1 MSSLPANPNIPVLTP
16 DQQGVFFDL
25 IKSNTPGW
33 LLTASS
39 QLRRE
44 LYESLITSHRSRSE
58 LGDILKGLKSPESFC
73 TPLLAQAMSD
83 KLGTPLDTVGVI
95 FQHVRSTSSLL
106 GLRKKLVLPIDRDL
120 LSAACENFELNETL
134 PGNYSNTSLI
144 YIPESITGTVNEI
157 VSIEPHE
164 FAALCRKLDLGKQYQ
179 AHVQSLF
186 QPASGINEL
195 RNKYVAHAKNSFEVQ
210 RHIALMKKTVS
221 TEMHQVLKAVK
232 EQQPVKLGT
241 NTLGYQALT
250 MFDVTINGA
259 MFIGPV
265 GEHEDDDY
273 RCVVYLPDDP
283 LHPLKEYVSF
293 KDFEVEL
300 SGRLRT
306 TAFRNFFMR
315 YIKLGERSAFLQALD
330 KGLTSPA
337 SSPLPASSV
346 YVSLSGADIQGDM
359 FQEIFRQYTSQ
370 VMADTRLLVVPT
382 DDEDEKSRLDR
393 LETYKSIGLNLLLF
407 GASFVPFVGHI
418 LLAVT
423 VMQLLSEVYE
433 GVASWSRGEQEQATD
448 YLFDTVENLILM
460 AAFAAGSAAVGTA
473 YKTIRTSVF
482 IERLRKVPGVDSR
495 GRLWNP
501 DLSGYQQSRRLP
513 RTLAPDVRGL
523 HWVGGQ
529 AYLPI
534 DTSLY
539 AVRPKPATDLWE
551 VIPPVNSV
559 GTYAPE
565 LETNDAGAWRHDSE
579 LPQEWDRLKLF
590 RRFGYTREQLSDT
603 AATQILAVC
612 GIDDTLLRQA
622 HVDRSR
628 PPALLVDTVQ
638 RFRADAAVTDF
649 IDQLKTPSSASLADP
664 DLQLHLLTASSHW
677 PGNSAIKVV
686 NAAGRQV
693 SFYGAATAVPGKTV
707 SLNQDALH
715 KGQLHTALLSALD
728 NAQRQSL
735 LGSNIQGA
743 TVQATAL
750 TTIIA
755 NQAESNKLA
764 LFERI
769 HERTEVPGDAR
780 ATVLMQKIAHL
791 PSAIAEELVRHA
803 DAGEWSSLEAGNVPL
818 RLAEEARRY
827 MQLVHVSRAYEG
839 LYLNAVGGSSTD
851 RLVLDTLEQLP
862 GWAGNARVQIEGSS
876 SAHDEVAGIGLVQAT
891 EKVQVSV
898 HPDRYSVS
906 VGDSTPATTFQ
917 KRTREHYFK
926 ALWHGLSAQR
936 KTALGV
942 NLDDGGAAL
951 RQKITQLAL
960 TRRAAIAQLIDAQ
973 PSRSGYTSPMRL
985 ADRPITSFS
994 PVLPVPLDIKS
1005 THDVLVRRALELYP
1019 MHSPVKIHA
1028 LVNALGGNLT
1038 VVLKKLEALRL
1049 QFQTIRQVLSHW
1061 VSRQTWHQPPEGSR
1075 QEVSRLSKE
1084 RVAQAI
1090 IRCWRN
1096 EPVTTESGEKLLTT
1110 LTIDARPLGE
1120 LPVIVADFS
1129 HVDRLV
1135 MDGVGASA
1143 GLNAFLQNFKN
1154 LRSLS
1159 LRGNQLTRLPLAL
1172 GAMSRLVHLDLSDNL
1187 IQLTT
1192 ESVTQLAGMT
1202 SLQSLNLAFNPH
1214 LTRAPDV
1221 SRLQH
1226 LEHLN
1231 LQGTGIK
1238 TWPSGASSLPRLRE
1252 FDLRDNQIETLPEEV
1267 FRAHAVPN
1275 KSTNLHGNPL
1285 SADALKKVAA
1295 HQQKTGVSLG
1305 VIASEYRRST
1315 VYTPAEAQSS
1325 AWLAGLGSTETL
1337 RKRELWDSLR
1347 AYPDSR
1353 GFFNVL
1359 ARLSETADYTHLF
1372 NHFSQRIW
1380 NVLEVAA
1387 EDERMRRRL
1396 FRLAEVGRFSVDGYS
1411 ALFSEMEIQ
1420 VLFYRAMTAAL
1431 AGAASV
1437 EQQLITLLRGL
1448 FRLHEVEGFA
1458 LADIN
1463 ARTGPQSRS
1472 YEHALEISLAY
1483 RVGLAERLGLP
1494 GQPRTRVSAL
1504 NVEVAPAALERAFQ
1518 KVLTTERTSAL
1529 LEWTI
1534 TQQFWVEYLEES
1546 HPDRFLAVADRSARE
1561 FAQVEGQAE
1570 LSRAVATER
1579 LNAIFD
1585 NFKNERRA
1593 LLRQL
1598 TGAALTR
1605 HPAAPV
1611 PSSSAHSGASR

>member
-1 MSSLPANPNIPVLTP
+1 MSSPPATPNIPVLTP

-25 IKSNTPGW
+25 IKSNAPAW

-58 LGDILKGLKSPESFC
+58 LGDILKGLQSPESFC

-120 LSAACENFELNETL
+120 LAAACENFELNETL
-134 PGNYSNTSLI
+134 PGNYSDSSLI
-144 YIPESITGTVNEI
+144 YIPEAITGTVNKI
-157 VSIEPHE
+157 LSVEPHE
-164 FAALCRKLDLGKQYQ
+164 FAALCRKLDLGKQYR

-186 QPASGINEL
+186 EPVSGTNEL

-221 TEMHQVLKAVK
+221 AQMHQALKAVK
-232 EQQPVKLGT
+232 EQQPVKLGN

-265 GEHEDDDY
+265 GEHDDDDY

-283 LHPLKEYVSF
+283 LHPLKEYASF
-293 KDFEVEL
+293 NDFEVEL
-300 SGRLRT
+300 SRRLRG
-306 TAFRNFFMR
+306 TAFRKFFMR
-315 YIKLGERSAFLQALD
+315 YIKLGEQSAFLQALD
-330 KGLTSPA
+330 KGLSSLV
-337 SSPLPASSV
+337 SSPLPPSSV
-346 YVSLSGADIQGDM
+346 YVSLSGVDVQGDV
-359 FQEIFRQYTSQ
+359 FQEIFRQYANQ

-393 LETYKSIGLNLLLF
+393 LETYKSIGVNLLLF

-448 YLFDTVENLILM
+448 YLFDIVENLSLM
-460 AAFAAGSAAVGTA
+460 AAFAAGSVAVGTA
-473 YKTIRTSVF
+473 FKTIRTSVF
-482 IERLRKVPGVDSR
+482 IERLRKVPGLDSQ

-501 DLSGYQQSRRLP
+501 DLTVYQQPRRIP
-513 RTLAPDVRGL
+513 RTLAPDARGL
-523 HWVGGQ
+523 HWMGGQ

-551 VIPPVNSV
+551 VIHPVGSD
-559 GTYAPE
+559 GTYSPE

-590 RRFGYTREQLSDT
+590 RRFGYTRNQLPDT
-603 AATQILAVC
+603 TASQILAVC
-612 GIDDTLLRQA
+612 GIDDTVLRQA

-638 RFRADAAVTDF
+638 RFRADAAVTNF
-649 IDQLKTPSSASLADP
+649 IEQLNTPSASLADP
-664 DLQLHLLTASSHW
+664 DLQLHLLTTSSHW
-677 PGNSAIKVV
+677 PGNSAAKVV

-693 SFYGAATAVPGKTV
+693 SFYGAATAVSGKTV
-707 SLNQDALH
+707 SLNQDSLH
-715 KGQLHTALLSALD
+715 KGQLYTSLLSALD
-728 NAQRQSL
+728 SAQRQSL
-735 LGSNIQGA
+735 LGSNTRGA
-743 TVQATAL
+743 TAQATAL
-750 TTIIA
+750 TKIIA
-755 NQAESNKLA
+755 DQAESSKLE

-769 HERTEVPGDAR
+769 YKRTEVPSDAR
-780 ATVLMQKIAHL
+780 ATVLMEKIAHL
-791 PSAIAEELVRHA
+791 PSAIAEELVRYA
-803 DAGEWSSLEAGNVPL
+803 EVGEWSSLEAGNVPL

-827 MQLVHVSRAYEG
+827 LQLVQVSRAYEG
-839 LYLNAVGGSSTD
+839 LYLDAVGGLSTN

-862 GWAGNARVQIEGSS
+862 GWTGNARVQIQTSS
-876 SAHDEVAGIGLVQAT
+876 GAHSESTSIGLAHAS
-891 EKVQVSV
+891 EKVRVDV
-898 HPDRYSVS
+898 HPDRYSVT
-906 VGDSTPATTFQ
+906 VDDTTPATTFV

-926 ALWHGLSAQR
+926 ALWHGLSARR

-942 NLDDGGAAL
+942 SLDDGGAAL

-960 TRRAAIAQLIDAQ
+960 TRRTAIAQLIDAQ

-985 ADRPITSFS
+985 ADRPVATPSAVT
-994 PVLPVPLDIKS
+994 PGPLVIKS

-1028 LVNALGGNLT
+1028 LVNALGGNMT
-1038 VVLKKLEALRL
+1038 VVLKKLEVLRL

-1061 VSRQTWHQPPEGSR
+1061 VSRQTWHQQPDGSR
-1075 QEVSRLSKE
+1075 LEVSRLSKY
-1084 RVAQAI
+1084 RTAQAI

-1096 EPVTTESGEKLLTT
+1096 EPELTGSGERLFTT
-1110 LTIDARPLGE
+1110 LEFDAQPLGE
-1120 LPVIVADFS
+1120 LPVIVGDFS
-1129 HVDRLV
+1129 HVERLV
-1135 MDGVGASA
+1135 LDGVGASA

-1159 LRGNQLTRLPLAL
+1159 LRSNQLTRLPLAL
-1172 GAMSRLVHLDLSDNL
+1172 SSMSRLVHLDLSDNL
-1187 IQLTT
+1187 IHLTP

-1202 SLQSLNLAFNPH
+1202 SLQSVNLAFNPN

-1221 SRLQH
+1221 SKLQH

-1238 TWPSGASSLPRLRE
+1238 TWPSGASRLPGLRE
-1252 FDLRDNQIETLPEEV
+1252 LDLRDNQIETLPEDV
-1267 FRAHAVPN
+1267 FNGHAVPN
-1275 KSTNLHGNPL
+1275 KGTNLHGNPL
-1285 SADALKKVAA
+1285 SVDTLKKVAT
-1295 HQQKTGVSLG
+1295 HQQKTDVSFG
-1305 VIASEYRRST
+1305 VIASEYRRSG
-1315 VYTPAEAQSS
+1315 VYSPTEAQSS
-1325 AWLAGLGSTETL
+1325 VWLAGLGSTETQ
-1337 RKRELWDSLR
+1337 RKRGLWDSLR
-1347 AYPDSR
+1347 AYPESG

-1359 ARLSETADYTHLF
+1359 ARLSETADYKHLY
-1372 NHFSQRIW
+1372 NHFSQRVW

-1387 EDERMRRRL
+1387 EDDRMRRSL
-1396 FRLAEVGRFSVDGYS
+1396 FRLAQVGRFSADGYS
-1411 ALFSEMEIQ
+1411 ALFSEMEVQ
-1420 VLFYRAMTAAL
+1420 VLFYRAMAAAL
-1431 AGAASV
+1431 TGEASV
-1437 EQQLITLLRGL
+1437 EQPLITLLRGL
-1448 FRLHEVEGFA
+1448 FRLHEVEGLA

-1463 ARTGPQSRS
+1463 TRTGTRSPS

-1483 RVGLAERLGLP
+1483 RAGLAERLGLP
-1494 GQPRTRVSAL
+1494 AQPREVVSTW
-1504 NVEVAPAALERAFQ
+1504 NVEVTQAALDRACQ

-1529 LEWTI
+1529 LEWII
-1534 TQQFWVEYLEES
+1534 TQRFWVEYLETL
-1546 HPDRFLAVADRSARE
+1546 HLDRFLAVVDRSAQA
-1561 FAQVEGQAE
+1561 FAQLEGQVE

-1579 LNAIFD
+1579 MNGVFD

-1593 LLRQL
+1593 LIRQL
-1598 TGAALTR
+1598 TSSALTR
-1605 HPAAPV
+1605 NPAPPV
-1611 PSSSAHSGASR
+1611 PGPSNHSQATR